1 MGFKR
6 KGSRVDVSRAGRL
19 QRGAL
24 SAPCKVLDVS
34 ETGVKIESR
43 LFVKSGDAL
52 QLVID
57 LEQGKTLAC
66 GLQVVHVRS
75 PKFGAT
81 ITAISPEDRE
91 RLAHILDDHVQNNF
105 SRR

>member
-6 KGSRVDVSRAGRL
+6 KGLRVEVSRIGRL

-43 LFVKSGDAL
+43 VFVKSGDAL
-52 QLVID
+52 QLVVE
-57 LEQGKTLAC
+57 LEQGRTLTC

-75 PKFGAT
+75 PKFGAS
-81 ITAISPEDRE
+81 ITSISPEDRE
-91 RLAHILDDHVQNNF
+91 RLAHILDDHVQSNF

>member
-6 KGSRVDVSRAGRL
+6 KVSRVEVSRGGRL
-19 QRGAL
+19 QRG
-24 SAPCKVLDVS
+24 SFSVPCKVLDVS

-57 LEQGKTLAC
+57 LEEGRTLRC
-66 GLQVVHVRS
+66 GLQVVHVRP

-81 ITAISPEDRE
+81 ISLISPEDRE
-91 RLAHILDDHVQNNF
+91 RLAHILDDHVQHSF

>member
-6 KGSRVDVSRAGRL
+6 KASRVEVSRGGRL

-24 SAPCKVLDVS
+24 SAPCKILDVS
-34 ETGVKIESR
+34 ETGVRIESR

-52 QLVID
+52 QLMIE
-57 LEQGKTLAC
+57 LEQGRVLSC

-75 PKFGAT
+75 PKFGSK
-81 ITAISPEDRE
+81 ITSISPEDRE
-91 RLAHILDDHVQNNF
+91 RLTHIFDDHVQTSF

>member
-6 KGSRVDVSRAGRL
+6 KGSRVEVSRGGRL

-52 QLVID
+52 QLAVELD
-57 LEQGKTLAC
+57 QGRTLTC

-81 ITAISPEDRE
+81 ITSISPEDRE
-91 RLAHILDDHVQNNF
+91 RLAHILDDHVQSNF

>member
-6 KGSRVDVSRAGRL
+6 KGSRVEVSCAGRL

-57 LEQGKTLAC
+57 LEQGRTLTC
-66 GLQVVHVRS
+66 SLQVVHVRS

-81 ITAISPEDRE
+81 ISLISPEDRE
-91 RLAHILDDHVQNNF
+91 RLAHILDDHVQNSF

>member
-6 KGSRVDVSRAGRL
+6 KGSRVDVSRNGRL

-57 LEQGKTLAC
+57 LEQGNTLTC
-66 GLQVVHVRS
+66 GLEVVHVRS

-81 ITAISPEDRE
+81 IASISPEDRE
-91 RLAHILDDHVQNNF
+91 RLAHILDDHVQNSF